1 MEVIFRYIGSM
12 VLASIQSSKL
22 KFAPMAAEGKRVS
35 GPGRR
40 ICTVHE
46 HTVYVDTVIK
56 ANIA

>member
-22 KFAPMAAEGKRVS
+22 KFAPMAAEGKRVL

-40 ICTVHE
+40 ICAVHGY
-46 HTVYVDTVIK
+46 TVYVNTVIN